1 MNLKKSVLLMLM
13 AFIFVIAFA
22 SKPNAEEKKYQ
33 NWYEVATDMEAVL
46 RNALSIY
53 QEKGADGAKE
63 AKDEVNV
70 AYFGFYEKIGFEKIV
85 MSTISGARGSE
96 VEHQFYLVKKA
107 IRDSEPY
114 ETVEERTET
123 LIRFLYEDAEALD
136 GGKPEDNA
144 GDENDGNAL
153 RQKREISLDEKGE
166 PVYKDWTDVAFAMTE
181 HLENALSI
189 YEEKGAE
196 GEKEAKDEVN
206 VAYFGFYEKI
216 GFEKIV
222 MSTISGSRGSEVEHQ
237 FYLVK
242 KAIRENQSYDEVKAL
257 MDTLIDFLYEDAKFL
272 DEAKGVYY
280 TEKTEASGKSEG
292 LAGLD
297 SGSNSIV
304 AFLASFGLTMRE
316 GLEAILV
323 VAALVAYLVKT
334 DNKKYLKGVYMG
346 AVAGIAFSAVLALV
360 FVFISKSLGDVAG
373 GAGQE
378 IFEGVT
384 MFIAVIVLFYVSNW
398 MLSKSEAEVWNQYIQ
413 SQVSESISKGNILA
427 LAFSSFIAVAREG
440 AELILF
446 LMAGKSRYEDSPYQF
461 WGGLIVAVV
470 ILVILYILITKIGVR
485 LPLKPFFV
493 ATSTLMFVLC
503 ISFVGKGVK
512 ELQEADV
519 IDRTVIK
526 GMNGFSIDLLG
537 IYDRL
542 ETLLPQIILLVI
554 TIITVIIQRNNN
566 KKKLE
571 EVRKASKEKE

>member
-1 MNLKKSVLLMLM
+1 MKFKKSIIAIFM
-13 AFIFVIAFA
+13 AFVCVISLSQVAH
-22 SKPNAEEKKYQ
+22 AENKYK
-33 NWYEVATDMEAVL
+33 NWHEVSTAMEEVL

-53 QEKGADGAKE
+53 EEKGAEGAKE
-63 AKDEVNV
+63 AKDEVNI
-70 AYFGFYEKIGFEKIV
+70 AYFKFYEKIGFEKIV

-107 IRDSEPY
+107 IRDHESYDVVAEKM
-114 ETVEERTET
+114 ET
-123 LIRFLYEDAEALD
+123 LIRFLHEDAEVLD
-136 GGKPEDNA
+136 GGKPTDS
-144 GDENDGNAL
+144 L
-153 RQKREISLDEKGE
+153 RKKREIELDEKGN
-166 PVYKDWTDVAFAMTE
+166 PIYKDWTDVAFAMSE
-181 HLENALSI
+181 YLESALSI
-189 YEEKGAE
+189 YETKGLE
-196 GEKEAKDEVN
+196 GSKEARDEVN
-206 VAYFGFYEKI
+206 VAYFKFYEKL

-222 MSTISGSRGSEVEHQ
+222 MSTISGSRGSTVEHQ

-242 KAIRENQSYDEVKAL
+242 KAMKDGESFEKVKPL
-257 MDTLIDFLYEDAKFL
+257 MDTLIDYLYEDAATL
-272 DEAKGVYY
+272 DRARGVEAE
-280 TEKTEASGKSEG
+280 TENGSEG
-292 LAGLD
+292 VSTSQGL
-297 SGSNSIV
+297 GSHGML

-334 DNKKYLKGVYMG
+334 GNKKYLSGVYTG
-346 AVAGIAFSAVLALV
+346 AIAGIVFSVILAII
-360 FVFISKSLGDVAG
+360 FVFISNSLGDVAG

-398 MLSKSEAEVWNQYIQ
+398 MLSKSEVEVWNQYIQ
-413 SQVSESISKGNILA
+413 NQVNESLTKGNIFA

-446 LMAGKSRYEDSPYQF
+446 LMAGKSRYEDNPYHF
-461 WGGLIVAVV
+461 WGGLIVACV
-470 ILVILYILITKIGVR
+470 ILVILYILVTKIGVK

-493 ATSTLMFVLC
+493 ATSTLMFILC

-519 IDRTVIK
+519 IGRTVIK

-554 TIITVIIQRNNN
+554 TIITVIVQRNNN

-571 EVRKASKEKE
+571 EVKKASKEQEG